1 MHKYIRFISDGGK
14 NKPLRE
20 PVLEGAPIDLVPP
33 VGLSQDPVKSKP
45 ELSSKQ
51 TNPTPSP
58 IFTFSWYMIH
68 SINPNQ
74 AYAHKHR
81 DHKEPIED
89 STLSYPCFKQW
100 KIPITSHLCLCVSL
114 QLAFFI
120 YYSIIVLIYLKES
133 LSVVLNAW
141 YMFNNDVHRNNIIL
155 SFSAKYI
162 YIYIYSGLQW

>member
-81 DHKEPIED
+81 DRKEPIED
-89 STLSYPCFKQW
+89 STLSSPCFKQW

-114 QLAFFI
+114 QLLFYYCTGIFKADKLKVSFFFFFI
-120 YYSIIVLIYLKES
+120 NFFK
-133 LSVVLNAW
+133 
-141 YMFNNDVHRNNIIL
+141 F
-155 SFSAKYI
+155 F
-162 YIYIYSGLQW
+162 